1 MIRTRTREMERSL
14 RLVREVLIHMSD
26 EELQEATSILE
37 NAGFAM
43 AIEKYSRVKE
53 SQKVEEPVLV

>member
-1 MIRTRTREMERSL
+1 MERSL
-14 RLVREVLIHMSD
+14 RLVREVLIQMTD
-26 EELQEATSILE
+26 EELQVAISIIE

-53 SQKVEEPVLV
+53 SQKVKEPALV

>member
-1 MIRTRTREMERSL
+1 MERSL
-14 RLVREVLIHMSD
+14 RMVREVLIHMSD
-26 EELQEATSILE
+26 EELQEATNILE

-53 SQKVEEPVLV
+53 SQKVEEPALV

>member
-14 RLVREVLIHMSD
+14 RLVREVLIQMTD
-26 EELQEATSILE
+26 EELQVAISIIE

-53 SQKVEEPVLV
+53 SQKVKEPALV